1 MEKLVWKSPTIEELK
16 DFGTLPFKGSD
27 TSRVNLFLL
36 RRKYK
41 LEIAVAEGVLFRR
54 YHGKGQNRQGY
65 GFPLS
70 TGAPDYEKVFNL
82 LKQDAGER
90 GSLDFCLC
98 DEEQKGIVSEYFDI
112 EWQSEIGDN
121 DYIYEGEK
129 WVGLS
134 GKKYEHLRNRM
145 NRFNRMYE
153 EVTYHPID
161 SPERLR
167 DAMAVS
173 DIWQEEHVNNEMPRE
188 DLEEEH
194 RSITEAADHWQ
205 ELGMT
210 GGVLYVEGSPVAMTM
225 ASFLSNDCVDFH
237 FDKAVGDFAAA
248 GATIVSRRNFAL
260 ADIAKGRPYF
270 NLEEDM
276 NIPGL
281 RQSKE
286 TYRPLM
292 KRAKYY
298 GGVI

>member
-1 MEKLVWKSPTIEELK
+1 M
-16 DFGTLPFKGSD
+16 
-27 TSRVNLFLL
+27 
-36 RRKYK
+36 
-41 LEIAVAEGVLFRR
+41 
-54 YHGKGQNRQGY
+54 
-65 GFPLS
+65 
-70 TGAPDYEKVFNL
+70 
-82 LKQDAGER
+82 
-90 GSLDFCLC
+90 
-98 DEEQKGIVSEYFDI
+98 
-112 EWQSEIGDN
+112 
-121 DYIYEGEK
+121 
-129 WVGLS
+129 
-134 GKKYEHLRNRM
+134 
-145 NRFNRMYE
+145 
-153 EVTYHPID
+153 
-161 SPERLR
+161 
-167 DAMAVS
+167 S
-173 DIWQEEHVNNEMPRE
+173 DIWQEEHVNNEMPWE

-298 GGVI
+298 GGAI